1 VIEQLHAQ
9 GQAQGFI
16 FEVTTYNMPN
26 LGLLRAIVLDG
37 KKVFLSWELKG
48 NTFDFDVYNAGSG
61 WPGQPSYQLTFDLAV
76 VIQIDIPES
85 PGQQFTI
92 SSSPEVRNPH
102 IGPTDFSASFIDFV
116 GGFWNFIHDQP
127 FNIFQ
132 SAEGQIGDAG
142 GDIKVDTSTIA
153 TLLTALPGAWSEAI
167 PFGFTILT
175 ALIRDN
181 QLFLMFE
188 HPLDQAPQVFN
199 AAVDPFPSFFH
210 PQISTDPE
218 AKAGTT
224 LTVLCS
230 SFPLSQ
236 AQKLFVGWNDTTS
249 GTPIASTVIH
259 GPATGTQTPINI
271 TRSFPGPDTHNFFIA
286 DSLSP
291 NTDYTFSVRDE
302 DWFTETPF
310 SAPVHIRT
318 TATDEVDFSLSLG
331 TQTWDVGSGTLTAVG
346 TFNASVTLPASLGP
360 GIYTLSAKIAGAD
373 VADTTIQIVGK
384 DQQEVPLVWPLNHDN
399 RITVQELQGAPLTL
413 ELLGFQA
420 GDVGLWVDS
429 PAGRHLATVNSTG
442 PEQFQVVVE
451 WPSYQDA
458 PGFHNVFAQDV
469 NREQLPAT
477 CTIDSNTVPQ

>member
-1 VIEQLHAQ
+1 MYSPCHRS
-9 GQAQGFI
+9 FI
-16 FEVTTYNMPN
+16 
-26 LGLLRAIVLDG
+26 
-37 KKVFLSWELKG
+37 
-48 NTFDFDVYNAGSG
+48 
-61 WPGQPSYQLTFDLAV
+61 
-76 VIQIDIPES
+76 
-85 PGQQFTI
+85 
-92 SSSPEVRNPH
+92 SPEVRNPH

-116 GGFWNFIHDQP
+116 GGFGNFIHDQP
-127 FNIFQ
+127 FDIFQ

-153 TLLTALPGAWSEAI
+153 ILLTALTGAWSEAI

-175 ALIRDN
+175 EVFRDN
-181 QLFLMFE
+181 Q
-188 HPLDQAPQVFN
+188 
-199 AAVDPFPSFFH
+199 
-210 PQISTDPE
+210 
-218 AKAGTT
+218 
-224 LTVLCS
+224 
-230 SFPLSQ
+230 
-236 AQKLFVGWNDTTS
+236 LFVGWNDTTS

-271 TRSFPGPDTHNFFIA
+271 TRSFPGPDTRNFFIA

-302 DWFTETPF
+302 DWFAETPF

-346 TFNASVTLPASLGP
+346 TFNAFVTVPASLRP

-373 VADTTIQIVGK
+373 IADTTIQIVWK
-384 DQQEVPLVWPLNHDN
+384 DQQEVPLLWPLNHDN

-429 PAGRHLATVNSTG
+429 PAGRHLVTVNSTG

-477 CTIDSNTVPQ
+477 CTIYSNTVPQ